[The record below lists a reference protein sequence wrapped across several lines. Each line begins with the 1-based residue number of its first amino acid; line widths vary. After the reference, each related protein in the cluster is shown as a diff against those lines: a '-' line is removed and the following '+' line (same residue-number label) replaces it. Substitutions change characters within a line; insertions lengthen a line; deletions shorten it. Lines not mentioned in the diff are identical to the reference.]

1 MVSVFKSVFKKYITA
16 FMAIIIVSFT
26 LLAIIMSSIITN
38 YSIDV
43 KRKFMESTA
52 RGVTQNLNDLM
63 YMTGNDLD
71 YILEK
76 WPNIIEKSLV
86 MYAEDT
92 DSIIFIADSGGKVLI
107 TSNGGDTIKNIDPSI
122 IKDVYMNKGDIYQ
135 NSDLKGALAQKHLN
149 YIYPMVWEPVRP
161 GNDYNATDT
170 KGNIGA
176 IFICSNHATS
186 IVEQMTETILIS
198 LLWVFIVA
206 LIAIY
211 LISEK
216 ITQPLKEMSR
226 AAKAFAQGKFDVRVP
241 VRGKDEIAE
250 LAVAFN
256 NMAGSLAK
264 FEDMRRTFLANI
276 SHDLRTPMTTI
287 AGFIDGVIDGA
298 IPPEKHS
305 HYLGIVASEVRRL
318 SRLVN
323 SLLDISRMQA
333 GERKFTKVS
342 FDLCEMSRQIL
353 ISCEKRI
360 DEKKLEV
367 EFNCDSDKM
376 YAFADKDSIYQ
387 ILYNLCDN
395 AVKFSYPSGLLS
407 ININKKD
414 KKLFVSIKNTGEGI
428 EAEDLPFVFERFY
441 KSDRSRGLDKTG
453 VGLGLYIVKT
463 IIDQHEEEI
472 WVNSEKGNFCEF
484 VFTLR
489 EGNASEA
496 IRIKE

>member
-1 MVSVFKSVFKKYITA
+1 MFKSVFKKYITA

-26 LLAIIMSSIITN
+26 LLAVIMSSIITN
-38 YSIDV
+38 YSINV

-52 RGVTQNLNDLM
+52 RGITQNLNDLM
-63 YMTGNDLD
+63 YITGNDLD
-71 YILEK
+71 NILEK
-76 WPNIIEKSLV
+76 WPWIIGERLV

-92 DSIIFIADSGGKVLI
+92 EAVIFITDADGKVLVASGGLEQI
-107 TSNGGDTIKNIDPSI
+107 TQIDPAI
-122 IKDVYMNKGDIYQ
+122 LKDVSMNRGDIYQ
-135 NSDLKGALAQKHLN
+135 NSDLHGALSQKHLN
-149 YIYPMVWEPVRP
+149 YIYPMVLEPVNPRE
-161 GNDYNATDT
+161 DYNAAASP
-170 KGNIGA
+170 GNIGA
-176 IFICSNHATS
+176 IFLCSTHATS

-287 AGFIDGVIDGA
+287 AGFIDGIIDGA
-298 IPPEKHS
+298 IPPEKHA
-305 HYLGIVASEVRRL
+305 HYLGVVASEVRRL

-323 SLLDISRMQA
+323 SLLDISRIQA
-333 GERKFTKVS
+333 GERQFTKVS
-342 FDLCEMSRQIL
+342 FDVCEMARQIL
-353 ISCEKRI
+353 LSFEKRI
-360 DEKKLEV
+360 DEKNLEV
-367 EFNCDSDKM
+367 EFSCGSDKM
-376 YAFADKDSIYQ
+376 YAFADKDAIYQ

-395 AVKFSYPSGLLS
+395 AVKFASPGGRLS
-407 ININKKD
+407 IDIGKRD
-414 KKLFVSIKNTGEGI
+414 KKLFVSVKNTGEGI
-428 EAEDLPFVFERFY
+428 GAEDLPFVFERFY

-453 VGLGLYIVKT
+453 MGLGLYIVKT
-463 IIDQHEEEI
+463 IIDQHEEQI
-472 WVNSEKGNFCEF
+472 WVKSEKGKFCEF

-489 EGNASEA
+489 EGSAGDAVRN
-496 IRIKE
+496 KEP